1 MKEFD
6 VITVV
11 GNGEVSTERREGG
24 MTSTD
29 LLGRI
34 LANYIDDN
42 RNNAEVLKELCWV
55 FPDTVADS
63 LYNLA
68 EHDRPAAREFI
79 AEMKEML
86 SMATM
91 IIDDDEEAE
100 EEEAR

>member
-6 VITVV
+6 VITAV
-11 GNGEVSTERREGG
+11 NKDGEVRTVRKEGG

-68 EHDRPAAREFI
+68 EYDRPAAREFI

-100 EEEAR
+100 EEE